1 MAEQQQIPQQRTP
14 LRKEDYKTKKLLQ
27 LIEAKL
33 KTQKVGDKHRL
44 RRIEHAIEPFA
55 TRRPMADRKDCLP
68 YLLPSVTNR
77 P

>member
-33 KTQKVGDKHRL
+33 KTQESRGQ
-44 RRIEHAIEPFA
+44 ASA
-55 TRRPMADRKDCLP
+55 TK
-68 YLLPSVTNR
+68 N
-77 P
+77 